1 MGVQVS
7 GGRSEWE
14 QVRGVSV
21 CLGRGVAGGG
31 GQARGWA
38 GRERDG
44 GAAAAARTTTP
55 AAEAARCASPTILT
69 SVPGL
74 LLVDLV
80 KGRVRGRP

>member
-1 MGVQVS
+1 VGGAVS
-7 GGRSEWE
+7 GSKSVGGKCVFGAR
-14 QVRGVSV
+14 RG
-21 CLGRGVAGGG
+21 GGG